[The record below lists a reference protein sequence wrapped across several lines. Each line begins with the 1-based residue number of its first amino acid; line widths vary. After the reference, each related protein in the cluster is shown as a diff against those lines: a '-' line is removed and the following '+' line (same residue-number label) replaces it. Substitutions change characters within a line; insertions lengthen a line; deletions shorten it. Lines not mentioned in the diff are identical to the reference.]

1 MTVKRLQII
10 SWIVII
16 GCMLIGGLLAIYL
29 IGKETGVYDYELLFP
44 ITIGTVGGFLI
55 FLVISRLKKKRN
67 GNVPDFDERSVS
79 LIKKYLMI
87 SLYVILFGSG
97 AALIIVYAMGIKYI
111 ETGLLMIYL
120 FSLYIILGLGT
131 LVVKRL

>member
-29 IGKETGVYDYELLFP
+29 IGKETGVYDFELLFP
-44 ITIGTVGGFLI
+44 ITLGTVGGFLI
-55 FLVISRLKKKRN
+55 FLAISKLKQKRN

-87 SLYVILFGSG
+87 SLYFILFGSG

-111 ETGLLMIYL
+111 ETGILMIYL

>member
-44 ITIGTVGGFLI
+44 ITLGTVGGFLI
-55 FLVISRLKKKRN
+55 FLAISKLKKKRN

-111 ETGLLMIYL
+111 ETGILMIYL

>member
-29 IGKETGVYDYELLFP
+29 IGKESGVYDYELLFP
-44 ITIGTVGGFLI
+44 ITLGTVGGFLI
-55 FLVISRLKKKRN
+55 FLAISKLKQKRN
-67 GNVPDFDERSVS
+67 GNVPDFDERSVL

-111 ETGLLMIYL
+111 ETGILMIYL

>member
-1 MTVKRLQII
+1 
-10 SWIVII
+10 
-16 GCMLIGGLLAIYL
+16 MLIGGLLAIYL

-44 ITIGTVGGFLI
+44 ITLGTVGGFLI
-55 FLVISRLKKKRN
+55 FLAISKLKQKRN
-67 GNVPDFDERSVS
+67 GNVPDFDERSVL

-97 AALIIVYAMGIKYI
+97 AAVIIVYAMGIKYI
-111 ETGLLMIYL
+111 ETGILMIYL

>member
-44 ITIGTVGGFLI
+44 ITLGTVGGFLI
-55 FLVISRLKKKRN
+55 FLAISKLKQKRN

>member
-44 ITIGTVGGFLI
+44 ITLGTVGGFLI
-55 FLVISRLKKKRN
+55 FLAISKLKQKRN

-111 ETGLLMIYL
+111 ETGILMIYL

>member
-55 FLVISRLKKKRN
+55 FLAISRLKKKRN

>member
-16 GCMLIGGLLAIYL
+16 GCMLIGGVLGIYL

-44 ITIGTVGGFLI
+44 ITLGTVGGFLM
-55 FLVISRLKKKRN
+55 FLAISKLKQKRN
-67 GNVPDFDERSVS
+67 GNVPDFDERSLS

-87 SLYVILFGSG
+87 SLYAILFGSG

-111 ETGLLMIYL
+111 ETGILIIYL